1 MLCSS
6 YSIARWLTPS
16 AANTSRKVAGVRGGL
31 DDALERLA
39 RRDQLRK
46 RVAPS
51 DGPSGD
57 NGSHGAN
64 GAHGDNGSHGG
75 IGSSGAIG
83 EVVEAVR
90 RIVERHPELSVTV
103 YGEEGE
109 VSAEIRIARREGVVE
124 ATVVAAEG
132 PISATASVPG
142 PPPALPGPPA
152 WPLPTDSNPGAAAR
166 LAELIRQD
174 PSLLTGPEER

>member
-1 MLCSS
+1 
-6 YSIARWLTPS
+6 
-16 AANTSRKVAGVRGGL
+16 VRGGL

-46 RVAPS
+46 RVAPTSVSSS
-51 DGPSGD
+51 DDDDS
-57 NGSHGAN
+57 
-64 GAHGDNGSHGG
+64 G

-90 RIVERHPELSVTV
+90 RIVERHPGLSVTV

-109 VSAEIRIARREGVVE
+109 VSAEIRIARRDGVVE

-132 PISATASVPG
+132 PVSATAPVPAQ
-142 PPPALPGPPA
+142 PPALPGPPA
-152 WPLPTDSNPGAAAR
+152 WPLATDGTPSAAGAAAR

-174 PSLLTGPEER
+174 PSLLGGPEER

>member
-1 MLCSS
+1 
-6 YSIARWLTPS
+6 
-16 AANTSRKVAGVRGGL
+16 VRGGL

-51 DGPSGD
+51 GHASSDS
-57 NGSHGAN
+57 NGSEGAIGAN
-64 GAHGDNGSHGG
+64 GTTGTADPNGTTSANGISAANG
-75 IGSSGAIG
+75 ISGAIGSAGAIG

-90 RIVERHPELSVTV
+90 RIVERHPALSVTV

-132 PISATASVPG
+132 PLSTTTPVPA
-142 PPPALPGPPA
+142 PRPALPGPPA
-152 WPLPTDSNPGAAAR
+152 WPLSTDGTPGAAAR

-174 PSLLTGPEER
+174 PSLLAGPEER

>member
-1 MLCSS
+1 M
-6 YSIARWLTPS
+6 
-16 AANTSRKVAGVRGGL
+16 RGGL

-51 DGPSGD
+51 GHASSNG
-57 NGSHGAN
+57 NGSEGAVAAN
-64 GAHGDNGSHGG
+64 GATGAADPNGITSAIGISGG
-75 IGSSGAIG
+75 IGSAGAIG

-90 RIVERHPELSVTV
+90 RIVERHPALSVTV

-132 PISATASVPG
+132 PLSATASVPV
-142 PPPALPGPPA
+142 PRPALPGPPA
-152 WPLPTDSNPGAAAR
+152 WPLSTDGTPGPAAR

-174 PSLLTGPEER
+174 PSLLAGPEER